1 MIGAQFMNAEDRLVQ
16 ALKKFRHEFKYK
28 YVGGGYFRDQTVPK
42 GISADMQHGDEVI
55 SKFCDDFVKYLS
67 DASFYG

>member
-1 MIGAQFMNAEDRLVQ
+1 MNAEDRLVQ
-16 ALKKFRHEFKYK
+16 ALNKFQQEFNYE
-28 YVGGGYFRDQTVPK
+28 YVGGGYFRDKTVPK

-67 DASFYG
+67 EASTNEQKTL

>member
-1 MIGAQFMNAEDRLVQ
+1 MITEDRLVQ
-16 ALKKFRHEFKYK
+16 ELNKFREQFKYK
-28 YVGGGYFRDQTVPK
+28 YVGGGYFRDKTVPK

-67 DASFYG
+67 EVSSNE